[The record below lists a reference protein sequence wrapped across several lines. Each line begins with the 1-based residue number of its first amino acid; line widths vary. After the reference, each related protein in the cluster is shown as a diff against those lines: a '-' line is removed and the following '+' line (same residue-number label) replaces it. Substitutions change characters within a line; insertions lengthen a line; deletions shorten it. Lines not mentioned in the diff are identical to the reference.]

1 MVNAD
6 LALYR
11 AKGDG
16 RNVTRFF
23 APKLREQT
31 ELRQSL
37 EVELRRA
44 YKNGEFELHF
54 QPQVR
59 LEDRSVVG
67 AEALL
72 RWQHPERGLMSP
84 AAFLP
89 VLQRGPLAAAV
100 GEWAIRIACFEAAKL
115 KASGHDVR
123 VGVNLFSAQ
132 VRAGDLVKVTQ
143 QALSDTGLSPEQLE
157 LEITENIIL
166 KGDEGLADMLRR
178 LRSLGVG
185 VAFDDYGTGYASLSM
200 LKRLPLTRLKID
212 KGFVQNVQSDPGDVG
227 IIEAILQLGRT
238 FNLEVTAE
246 GIETERQERILLSLG
261 CKEAQGFLYS
271 RAVPTEELRA
281 LLSRSDLDTTG
292 QTRLLA

>member
-23 APKLREQT
+23 APKLREET
-31 ELRQSL
+31 ELHQSL

-44 YKNGEFELHF
+44 YQEGEFELHF

-59 LEDRSVVG
+59 LEDRVIVG

-72 RWQHPERGLMSP
+72 RWRHPERGLLSP

-89 VLQRGPLAAAV
+89 VLKRGPLAAAV
-100 GEWAIRIACFEAAKL
+100 GEWAIRTACLEAAKL
-115 KASGHDVR
+115 KAAGHDVR

-143 QALSDTGLSPEQLE
+143 RALSDTGLRPEQLE

-166 KGDEGLADMLRR
+166 KGDEALADMLGR
-178 LRSLGVG
+178 LRSMGVG

-212 KGFVQNVQSDPGDVG
+212 KGFVQNVQSDSRDIG
-227 IIEAILQLGRT
+227 IIEAILQLGRI

-246 GIETERQERILLSLG
+246 GIETEQQERTLLTLG
-261 CKEAQGFLYS
+261 CKEAQGFLYG
-271 RAVPTEELRA
+271 RAVRPEQLRA
-281 LLSRSDLDTTG
+281 VLSRIDLD
-292 QTRLLA
+292 R